1 MCRMIIHTRSDDPF
15 ADGWEAF
22 GMFPSPPCP
31 YPAGSEAFE
40 LWQDGFDEAIR
51 DSLATWFDEGQR

>member
-1 MCRMIIHTRSDDPF
+1 MIIHTRSDDPF